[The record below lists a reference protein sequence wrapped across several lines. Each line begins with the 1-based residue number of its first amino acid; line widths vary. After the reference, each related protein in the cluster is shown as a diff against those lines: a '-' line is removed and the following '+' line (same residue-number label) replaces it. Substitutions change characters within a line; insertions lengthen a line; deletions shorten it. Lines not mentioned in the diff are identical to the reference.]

1 MLLRNKTRRV
11 RGLAAPCQGGVCPHL
26 APAANGQGGEG
37 LGAPDVAAGVGQMTC
52 GGAAMVRR
60 RMRSGKGPW
69 FT

>member
-26 APAANGQGGEG
+26 APAVNGQGGEG
-37 LGAPDVAAGVGQMTC
+37 LGAPDVAAAAGKIAR
-52 GGAAMVRR
+52 GAAMVRR